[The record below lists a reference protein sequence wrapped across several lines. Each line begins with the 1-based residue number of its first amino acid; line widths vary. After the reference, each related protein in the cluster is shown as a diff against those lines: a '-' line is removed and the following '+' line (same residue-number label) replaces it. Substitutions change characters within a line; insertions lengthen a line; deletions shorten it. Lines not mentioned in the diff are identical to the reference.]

1 MIGKFQNL
9 FYDEISMT
17 TKEILLAQFTAC
29 YDENGW
35 FIALKN
41 AVKNLTAE
49 QAIWKTENL
58 DNSIWEILSHL
69 NFYNEAYLKRFKGIE
84 YAYPTNDNSATFSS
98 AENAT
103 EEAWQAEIEKF
114 DSIMTEWRSL
124 LEAAESGKFDESV
137 SETNKSAW
145 GSLIAHVNTHN
156 AHHGGQIVVL
166 RKLQGSWDAKQGV
179 S

>member
-1 MIGKFQNL
+1 
-9 FYDEISMT
+9 MT
-17 TKEILLAQFTAC
+17 TKETLLEQFTAC

-35 FIALKN
+35 FVALKN

-58 DNSIWEILSHL
+58 DNSIWEIVHHL
-69 NFYNEAYLKRFKGIE
+69 NFYNEAYLQRFKGID
-84 YAYPTNDNSATFSS
+84 YVYPTSDNSETFAG
-98 AENAT
+98 AET
-103 EEAWQAEIEKF
+103 VSEEAWRAEIEKF

-124 LEAAESGKFDESV
+124 LEAAESGKFDETV
-137 SETNKSAW
+137 SATNSSAW
-145 GSLIAHVNTHN
+145 SSLLAQVNAHN

-166 RKLQGSWDAKQGV
+166 RKLQGSWDASKGV

>member
-1 MIGKFQNL
+1 
-9 FYDEISMT
+9 MT
-17 TKEILLAQFTAC
+17 TKETLLEQFTAC

-35 FIALKN
+35 FVALKN

-49 QAIWKTENL
+49 QAVWKPENL

-69 NFYNEAYLKRFKGIE
+69 IFYNEAYLKRFKGMTVDYSGIE
-84 YAYPTNDNSATFSS
+84 NSETFSG
-98 AENAT
+98 AET
-103 EEAWQAEIEKF
+103 VSEGAWQAEIEKF

-124 LEAAESGKFDESV
+124 LEAADESKFGETV
-137 SETNKSAW
+137 SATNSSAW
-145 GSLIAHVNTHN
+145 SSLIAHVNAHN

-166 RKLQGSWDAKQGV
+166 RKLQGSWNAKEGV

>member
-1 MIGKFQNL
+1 
-9 FYDEISMT
+9 MT
-17 TKEILLAQFTAC
+17 TKETLLEQFTAC

-35 FIALKN
+35 FVALKN
-41 AVKNLTAE
+41 AVKDLTAE

-69 NFYNEAYLKRFKGIE
+69 NFYNEAYLKRFKGID
-84 YAYPTNDNSATFSS
+84 YVYPTSDNSETFTS
-98 AENAT
+98 AET
-103 EEAWQAEIEKF
+103 VSEEAWQAEVEKF

-124 LEAAESGKFDESV
+124 LEAAESGKFDEAV
-137 SETNKSAW
+137 SATNSSAW
-145 GSLIAHVNTHN
+145 SSVIAHVNAHY

-166 RKLQGSWDAKQGV
+166 RKLQGSWDTEQGV

>member
-1 MIGKFQNL
+1 MK
-9 FYDEISMT
+9 
-17 TKEILLAQFTAC
+17 TKEILLEQFTAC
-29 YDENGW
+29 YNENGW
-35 FIALKN
+35 FVALKN
-41 AVKNLTAE
+41 AVKNLTAK

-69 NFYNEAYLKRFKGIE
+69 NFYNEAYLKRFKGMTVDYSGIE
-84 YAYPTNDNSATFSS
+84 NSETFSG
-98 AENAT
+98 AET
-103 EEAWQAEIEKF
+103 VSEEAWQAEIEKF

-124 LEAAESGKFDESV
+124 LEAAESSKFDEAV
-137 SETNKSAW
+137 SATNNSAW
-145 GSLIAHVNTHN
+145 SSLIAHINAHN